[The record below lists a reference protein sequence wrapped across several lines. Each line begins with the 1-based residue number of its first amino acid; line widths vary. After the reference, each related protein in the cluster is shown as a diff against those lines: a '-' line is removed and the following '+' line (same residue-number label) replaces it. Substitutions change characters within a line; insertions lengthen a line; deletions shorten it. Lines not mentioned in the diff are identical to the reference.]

1 MRKNY
6 QLILDKTLEE
16 IKGTKPKLLLHS
28 CCAPCSS
35 YVLKYLSNY
44 FEITIYYYNPN
55 IDTKEEFDLRAEEQI
70 RLIREI
76 KGEHKI
82 DYVIEY
88 FEPSEFE
95 EIAKGRE
102 EDKEGGERCGLCYNL
117 RLEKT
122 AIYAKEH
129 GYDYFT
135 TTLSIS
141 PYKNSQKLNEIG
153 GKLGEKYN
161 INYLYADFKKNNG
174 YKQSIELSKQYNL
187 YRQDYC
193 GCKYSKIEH
202 ERRLQRKR
210 ALEIVIPKEPGK
222 EKENLDDTL
231 VASLTKDDLKEELAS
246 LGNYKDQ
253 EIKHPRKTKI
263 VLFIIA
269 LALLITPS
277 YCMLEKKINIKKYVK
292 YEDIKA
298 SVTEIYT
305 YGNHMHL
312 DGNLNVGPEYNFD
325 KVTLYLLNGKEEYEL
340 DPIYDFKNGI
350 ISFKFNNKINEG
362 IVLDE
367 FNEGNYEL
375 FLKTYLGEE
384 EKYYILDNTTDY
396 DTTVYYSLTKNDK
409 RKKYVIN
416 TEQFYNTLNI
426 NVTDTQEEVYD
437 ITLDAGHGGADPG
450 ACSKGICE
458 TNFTYNFAVKLKS
471 MLETEGYKVKL
482 TREKDEAIPTYGYNS
497 RTGMPYESKSK
508 FTFSLHLNAGPKCD
522 GFEVYTPYNVDYTLA
537 KLLIKNLKE
546 VGYVNYSTNTFNK
559 VDEGLYTRTMSE
571 AELIEDIKAAE
582 KENREPFGYTLTTN
596 YYYMIREVGGY
607 KTGAY
612 VDGRESEERNNP
624 YVDANYGSES
634 YIIEFGYITS
644 DQDRENITNHQD
656 KYLEAVKDSIVTYLN
671 N

>member
-70 RLIREI
+70 RLIGEI

-153 GKLGEKYN
+153 EKLGEKYN

-277 YCMLEKKINIKKYVK
+277 YCMLEKKINIKNYVK

-375 FLKTYLGEE
+375 FLKEIYD
-384 EKYYILDNTTDY
+384 YI
-396 DTTVYYSLTKNDK
+396 K
-409 RKKYVIN
+409 
-416 TEQFYNTLNI
+416 
-426 NVTDTQEEVYD
+426 EVYN
-437 ITLDAGHGGADPG
+437 G
-450 ACSKGICE
+450 
-458 TNFTYNFAVKLKS
+458 
-471 MLETEGYKVKL
+471 
-482 TREKDEAIPTYGYNS
+482 
-497 RTGMPYESKSK
+497 
-508 FTFSLHLNAGPKCD
+508 
-522 GFEVYTPYNVDYTLA
+522 
-537 KLLIKNLKE
+537 KNC
-546 VGYVNYSTNTFNK
+546 
-559 VDEGLYTRTMSE
+559 
-571 AELIEDIKAAE
+571 
-582 KENREPFGYTLTTN
+582 
-596 YYYMIREVGGY
+596 
-607 KTGAY
+607 
-612 VDGRESEERNNP
+612 
-624 YVDANYGSES
+624 
-634 YIIEFGYITS
+634 
-644 DQDRENITNHQD
+644 
-656 KYLEAVKDSIVTYLN
+656 
-671 N
+671 